1 MTIHVQSINMQQY
14 VGSENSDISHMCLS
28 QSSEDRSCCSSSQ
41 QSQTR
46 IPIIRGFSKDNISV
60 YIRSPEE
67 SPAQSQ
73 TIHQLP
79 TVPRWSRGGPTT
91 FVVGSEGSTGSSEY
105 QGQPSVSQSSHRNI
119 ALHSNPY
126 HNDVFE
132 DSEDEES
139 VGESSQDDVEWED
152 EVEDDSSDTSEDT
165 QIFSRVNTPPLFKS
179 PKSSLTNLMQA
190 GAPQEQDF
198 EPVEPTQPTTETA
211 AIPAV
216 LNARECRQHMFQTE
230 FVGSLPDH
238 IHWERRM
245 SDKRMRASYQHLSS
259 QTEASISQQ
268 WNQALDSQLW
278 SMHW

>member
-1 MTIHVQSINMQQY
+1 MAIHVQSINMHQY
-14 VGSENSDISHMCLS
+14 IGSENSDVSHMCLS
-28 QSSEDRSCCSSSQ
+28 QSSEDPSCYSSSQ
-41 QSQTR
+41 QSQSR
-46 IPIIRGFSKDNISV
+46 IPIIRGFSKDNVSV

-73 TIHQLP
+73 TIHHLP
-79 TVPRWSRGGPTT
+79 TVPKWSRGGPTT
-91 FVVGSEGSTGSSEY
+91 FVVGSEGSTASTECPRPSSL
-105 QGQPSVSQSSHRNI
+105 SHSNNRNL

-126 HNDVFE
+126 HNEVFD
-132 DSEDEES
+132 DSEDEGS
-139 VGESSQDDVEWED
+139 SDESSQDDVEWED
-152 EVEDDSSDTSEDT
+152 EEDSSDTSEDT

-190 GAPQEQDF
+190 GVAPEEDS
-198 EPVEPTQPTTETA
+198 EPTQLAQPTPEA
-211 AIPAV
+211 PVLPAV

-245 SDKRMRASYQHLSS
+245 SDKRMRASYQNLSS
-259 QTEASISQQ
+259 QTEAAISQQ

>member
-1 MTIHVQSINMQQY
+1 MHQY
-14 VGSENSDISHMCLS
+14 IGSENSDVSHMCLS
-28 QSSEDRSCCSSSQ
+28 QSSEARSCYSSSQ

-46 IPIIRGFSKDNISV
+46 IPIIRGFSKDNVSV

-67 SPAQSQ
+67 SPTQSQ
-73 TIHQLP
+73 TIHHLP

-91 FVVGSEGSTGSSEY
+91 FVVGSEGSTASTECPMSS
-105 QGQPSVSQSSHRNI
+105 SSSSQSNQRNI

-126 HNDVFE
+126 HNEVFD
-132 DSEDEES
+132 DSEDEGS
-139 VGESSQDDVEWED
+139 SDESSQEDVEWED
-152 EVEDDSSDTSEDT
+152 EDDSSNTSEDT

-190 GAPQEQDF
+190 GTAPEENF
-198 EPVEPTQPTTETA
+198 EPEQPAQPTQVA
-211 AIPAV
+211 AALPAV

-259 QTEASISQQ
+259 QTEAAISQQ